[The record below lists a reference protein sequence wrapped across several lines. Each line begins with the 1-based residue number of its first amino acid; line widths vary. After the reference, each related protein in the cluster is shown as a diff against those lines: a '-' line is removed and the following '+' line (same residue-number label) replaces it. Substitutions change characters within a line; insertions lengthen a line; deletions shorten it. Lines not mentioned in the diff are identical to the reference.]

1 MSAADALTDN
11 PGGDDSASV
20 EKRLNSVKLIAP
32 GSGLSEGTGFMTWN
46 AALVTKEYLLR
57 RRLCLSAQSP
67 SGAEAIAKPVK
78 LLDVSSGNGFLAI
91 AAACMG
97 AHVICTECFLAYRL
111 LAANIEKN
119 LQAFSGNTIP
129 EHVEYAWG
137 EEVSKISE
145 VCDLRSLDMVIMSD
159 LLYIAI
165 RDDLEDAFFFSIISL
180 VPAGSNADL
189 IFSFERRKYERE
201 DAFLVRLGALFHI
214 EEVDVSDL
222 SAACLQDDS
231 GREEESELSMF
242 YRAPPVRL
250 LIMRRRKLENEP
262 TLLLEKSA

>member
-1 MSAADALTDN
+1 MSAAVALTELETN
-11 PGGDDSASV
+11 PGEDSTISV
-20 EKRLNSVKLIAP
+20 DKRLKSVKLIAP

-57 RRLCLSAQSP
+57 RRLCAQTP
-67 SGAEAIAKPVK
+67 GGAETASAKPVK

-129 EHVEYAWG
+129 VPVHIEYGWG
-137 EEVSKISE
+137 EEVSKIAE
-145 VCDLRSLDMVIMSD
+145 VCDLRSLDMVIFSD

-165 RDDLEDAFFFSIISL
+165 RDDIEAEFFHTIVSL
-180 VPAGSNADL
+180 VPEGSKADL
-189 IFSFERRKYERE
+189 VFCFERRKYERE
-201 DAFLVRLGALFHI
+201 DAFLARLGMLFDV
-214 EEVDVSDL
+214 EEVDVSDF

-231 GREEESELSMF
+231 GREDEQCELSMF

-250 LIMRRRKLENEP
+250 LIMRRR
-262 TLLLEKSA
+262 